1 MDLQIVKVNFFC
13 GGDNFKRYG
22 VSKLVKK
29 GYKYV
34 VIFGF
39 LLSQLDELKER
50 ADGIETLNRNV
61 EKSISEQERI
71 CKTATGTTGPKQ
83 FKVKKQA
90 PSDNA
95 IKKPLLISVQ
105 TSSSSPSSYSAA
117 VQGNCVPLLCLSKI
131 YCGGGDECSVVG
143 PVRQKVCKKN
153 YYA

>member
-1 MDLQIVKVNFFC
+1 M
-13 GGDNFKRYG
+13 
-22 VSKLVKK
+22 
-29 GYKYV
+29 

-61 EKSISEQERI
+61 EKSISEQEKI
-71 CKTATGTTGPKQ
+71 CKTASATGTTGPKQ

-143 PVRQKVCKKN
+143 PVRQKVRKKLLHQKIL
-153 YYA
+153 AFLMHFLTGGVLQ